1 MDVISII
8 VLVAALFF
16 TPTPL
21 IAVLAALVVVLG
33 RAVVAG
39 SG

>member
-1 MDVISII
+1 MDVISIV

-21 IAVLAALVVVLG
+21 LAVLAALVVVLG
-33 RAVVAG
+33 RVVLAG